1 MQNHTRFVTAAA
13 SLLQQYEAIPGNA
26 RGLLATR
33 CHATHIETHI
43 EPALADAFGGSV
55 TRQVMEADHVERNDV
70 ERLRRCETL
79 GRTSRASH

>member
-33 CHATHIETHI
+33 CHATHIE
-43 EPALADAFGGSV
+43 PALADAFGGSV
-55 TRQVMEADHVERNDV
+55 TRQVIEADDVERNDV
-70 ERLRRCETL
+70 ERLRRCEAL
-79 GRTSRASH
+79 GRTSRA